1 MHIEIV
7 GADLPLA
14 EITRVVRHMAEEL
27 GWEAHWDGEKFQL
40 REGGFN
46 EDGLDAVHGDT
57 GRKGD
62 GGHYRAPASSV

>member
-27 GWEAHWDGEKFQL
+27 GWEAHWDGEKFCVSK
-40 REGGFN
+40 GGCDA
-46 EDGLDAVHGDT
+46 DGLDVVHADG
-57 GRKGD
+57 GREGD
-62 GGHYRAPASSV
+62 GRCHRASASPV

>member
-7 GADLPLA
+7 GADLPLT

-27 GWEAHWDGEKFQL
+27 CWEAHLDGEKFQL
-40 REGGFN
+40 REGGFD
-46 EDGLDAVHGDT
+46 EGSLDAVYGVT